1 MSLRKKTPW
10 PTKAVMTQI
19 YDLGFWGKGSVE
31 DKFYSGNGSHDPKI
45 IVPYIK
51 FVQTFLQSFPNK
63 LSVVDLGC
71 GDFNIG
77 KNFVQLTQKYDALDV
92 VEELIAYNSRK
103 FNFPN
108 VQFSCLDIVID
119 DLPMAD
125 CAIIRQV
132 LQHLSNDEV
141 NLILPKL
148 KRYKYLIVTE
158 HVPEGNFEANKD
170 IVTGQ
175 GIRLKQNS
183 GIDLTKE
190 PFNLNPIN
198 TTLILKSQHSNYKG
212 IIETKLY
219 QMFQ

>member
-19 YDLGFWGKGSVE
+19 YDLGFWGKGTVE
-31 DKFYSGNGSHDPKI
+31 GKFYSGDGSHDPKI
-45 IVPYIK
+45 IVPYIN
-51 FVQTFLQSFPNK
+51 FVQAFLQSFPNK
-63 LSVVDLGC
+63 LSIVDLGC